1 MARDEQYYDD
11 LIAFLMRNVE
21 SAADIKDVTDNKQL
35 AKMLGNI
42 DSMIVQMGDTL
53 TKEAS
58 KGLTESF
65 FAAIEEARGQLKDNG
80 VSVSGGS
87 VFKGNEVRAEFKTQA
102 NVNAL
107 QQVMLDTMVDLEAAF
122 RTARNEGI
130 GNILD
135 TVAGIKEDIA
145 KGILMGSNREAVVA
159 RVKDTIANGGLTG
172 FTTVDGKRLPID
184 FYARTVVRTKT
195 QSARNKAHIKTYND
209 ADVRLITVEGGKPTC
224 GRCSAYRGIT
234 FDTSGKDSRFAYL
247 DFETTFPLHPNCKCV
262 ALPFVEEYK
271 TPEEVD
277 QAISDSITFNE
288 NTDRRD
294 HMDRRD
300 YNIRMQKQRVARQEE
315 RDYKR
320 MKDLLGPD
328 APKTIGAFRR
338 MKRYN
343 PDKYNE
349 LQRKVRQNP
358 GFYPLKKRTPK
369 KVADKATATKAAS
382 STRESIN
389 TLRKMQFSNEIRSQV
404 KKEDLDFFVKKL
416 EDGKDISGFDD
427 YVALMNHHMPELIV
441 EHKEKGG
448 AHYNPNTNRVVMNLK
463 DLQRLKAAGGKRW
476 GSGYETFQHETAHYI
491 AGNVL
496 RGRGMKQTKHSYK
509 KFLELSQNLE
519 IDGKTFGQQLFEEM
533 DAKVVALQKEMNE
546 KLKAA
551 GRSTKMKKDQA
562 REMLYQQMTKG
573 KTLYEHSTFDDIFE
587 GAARGNFKQN
597 TIGHGKTYWSK
608 SRDYFNDHEMLAAE
622 GFAHFST
629 MYVEPEGGK
638 ILLEQLPESKKF
650 YDKLL
655 KAAREE
661 LGI

>member
-1 MARDEQYYDD
+1 MARNEQYYDD
-11 LIAFLMRNVE
+11 LISFLMRNVE
-21 SAADIKDVTDNKQL
+21 SAADIKDITDNKQL

-58 KGLTESF
+58 KGLTDSF
-65 FAAIEEARGQLKDNG
+65 FTAIEEARGQLKDNG

-107 QQVMLDTMVDLEAAF
+107 QQVMMDTMLDLEAAF

-159 RVKDTIANGGLTG
+159 RVKDTITNGGLTG

-271 TPEEVD
+271 TQQEVD
-277 QAISDSITFNE
+277 DAIMDSIMFDE
-288 NTDRRD
+288 KQDRRD
-294 HMDRRD
+294 DTDKRE
-300 YNIRMQKQRVARQEE
+300 YNIRMKKQRVARQEE
-315 RDYKR
+315 REYKR

-343 PDKYNE
+343 PDAYNE
-349 LQRKVRQNP
+349 LRRKVRRTP
-358 GFYPLKKRTPK
+358 GFYPLKKRTTK
-369 KVADKATATKAAS
+369 KVTQNTTATAAG
-382 STRESIN
+382 TRESIN
-389 TLRKMQFSNEIRSQV
+389 MLRKMQFSNEIRSQV

-448 AHYNPNTNRVVMNLK
+448 AHFNPNVNRVVMNLN
-463 DLQRLKAAGGKRW
+463 DLQKLKTSGGKRW

-496 RGRGMKQTKHSYK
+496 RGRGMQQTKHSFK
-509 KFLELSQNLE
+509 MFNELSQHYE
-519 IDGKTFGQQLFEEM
+519 IDGKTLGQQIFEEI
-533 DAKVVALQKEMNE
+533 DAKVVALQKETNK

-551 GRSTKMKKDQA
+551 GKSARVKKDQA
-562 REMLYQQMTKG
+562 RELLYVQMTKD

-587 GAARGNFKQN
+587 GAARGNFKRNQV
-597 TIGHGKTYWSK
+597 GHGKAYWSK
-608 SRDYFNDHEMLAAE
+608 SRDNIKEHEMLAAE

-629 MYVEPEGGK
+629 LYIEPEGGK
-638 ILLEQLPESKKF
+638 ILLEHLPESKKF